1 MKMIEN
7 DVFMVYNDSINFK
20 YVIMD
25 NYGYNFTSPV

>member
-7 DVFMVYNDSINFK
+7 DVFMVYNDSVNLK

-25 NYGYNFTSPV
+25 NYGYNFTCPV